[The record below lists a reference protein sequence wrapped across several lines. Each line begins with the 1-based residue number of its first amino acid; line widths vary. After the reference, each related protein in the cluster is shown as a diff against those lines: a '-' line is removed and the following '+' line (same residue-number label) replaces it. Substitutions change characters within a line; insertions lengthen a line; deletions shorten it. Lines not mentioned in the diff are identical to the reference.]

1 MKPIKTTLAL
11 LTMPLILSCSSEV
24 LTLQKPAE
32 AMSDTV
38 AKVSTHPVPFS
49 VTVSDGS
56 NTATRATLTA
66 EKHYAFS
73 AADMLYVKG
82 TGDNEDKVFGVLG
95 LSSKDIGKTSDVVFD
110 GELNVA
116 DGFTP
121 TDDMPLT
128 AVLVGRDDM
137 LYTFG
142 EGVYQDM
149 VLSYA
154 YPQANAF
161 TTTLAKA
168 VERYSHMTAESTY
181 GERQFQL
188 TQNTCFLN
196 ISVTL
201 NDGTN
206 EGEILDAY
214 VFTDSD
220 LTDVR
225 NGKVTTVKEGDDIKA
240 KFVAA
245 FPGGT
250 TLNGAVIGLVPRSEI
265 SFGGTTTLVANK
277 IYNVNK
283 TFDRVPGSAAYT
295 YSTLIRSNPDND
307 ILPAENPLTIDG
319 DGTATYSSSNTA
331 VAQVVESGENAGMV
345 TIVGPGDATITA
357 TIADGVNYTYADNN
371 TASYT
376 LTVKDPV
383 ALANV
388 EADKHIGWVIGSDG
402 YAYVTTTGVTANS
415 PESDPI
421 AMIGYI
427 GSAGS
432 ADASS
437 TTYRGLGVA
446 LTDVSLGESTSAVW
460 ANTQGVCT
468 TSLVTE
474 FPNAKTTINGIAMT
488 PTLAACT
495 THTPQAAILT
505 QAYNVSL
512 PSEGCSDW
520 FLPAVGQW
528 YKVFEACGVS
538 TGGWTEFGFCPDSAA
553 GYAKLQELMKNV
565 GTGFS
570 DNYWTS
576 TEYNA
581 RNAWYVGFNSESGVK
596 MDINYKTNTF
606 GSVFNVRPFIAF

>member
-1 MKPIKTTLAL
+1 
-11 LTMPLILSCSSEV
+11 MPLMMSCSSEV

-32 AMSDTV
+32 AMSETV

-56 NTATRATLTA
+56 NSTTRATLTA

-82 TGDNEDKVFGVLG
+82 IGEDEDKVFGVLG
-95 LSSKDIGKTSDVVFD
+95 LSSKDIGKTSEVVFD
-110 GELNVA
+110 GQLNVA

-149 VLSYA
+149 VIRYE
-154 YPQANAF
+154 YPKADAI

-188 TQNTCFLN
+188 TQNTCFIN
-196 ISVTL
+196 FTVTFADGTPANTEMGVYVNTDNNDPEPPTDFRNGSVTTED
-201 NDGTN
+201 DG
-206 EGEILDAY
+206 G
-214 VFTDSD
+214 V
-220 LTDVR
+220 V
-225 NGKVTTVKEGDDIKA
+225 KA
-240 KFVAA
+240 KFTVA

-250 TLNGAVIGLVPRSEI
+250 QLNGAQIGLGTRTPI
-265 SFGGTTTLVANK
+265 TFGGTTTLAANK

-283 TFDRVPGSAAYT
+283 TFNRVPGSAAYT
-295 YSTLIRSNPDND
+295 YSALTKSNPDND
-307 ILPAENPLTIDG
+307 ILPAENPLVIEG

-345 TIVGPGDATITA
+345 TIVGAGDATITA
-357 TIADGVNYTYADNN
+357 TIADGINYTYADNN

-402 YAYVTTTGVTANS
+402 NAYVTTTGVTANS
-415 PESDPI
+415 TNPDAPI
-421 AMIGYI
+421 VPVAMIGYI

-437 TTYRGLGVA
+437 DTYRGLGVA
-446 LTDVSLGESTSAVW
+446 LTDVSLGENKTVVW
-460 ANTQGVCT
+460 AKTQGVCT
-468 TSLVTE
+468 TSQVIE
-474 FPNAKTTINGIAMT
+474 FPIAKTTINGIAMT

-495 THTPQAAILT
+495 SHTPQAAMMA
-505 QAYNVSL
+505 QSYNVSL

-520 FLPAVGQW
+520 FLPSIGQW
-528 YKVFEACGVS
+528 YKVLEACGV
-538 TGGWTEFGFCPDSAA
+538 TTEGWTNIGISPEGLAD
-553 GYAKLQELMKNV
+553 YAKLQALMENV
-565 GTGFS
+565 GSAFS
-570 DNYWTS
+570 NNYWTS

-581 RNAWYVGFNSESGVK
+581 RNAWSIGFEIEEGVK
-596 MDINYKTNTF
+596 GVQINVTYKTNTF
-606 GSVFNVRPFIAF
+606 GSVFNIRPFIAF